1 MHSAFLPSRVDKSLP
16 RPEIPPQQESTN
28 TVQMQIKQEVDLPQ
42 TTIQID
48 KKTVPIVISELSV
61 SQSTIQIDK
70 KPVAKVISEL
80 SVSQSTIEIDKKPV
94 AKETSRL
101 PVSPPLIENSIN
113 EVTTAHL
120 KTNSDQPITR
130 VDIPNSRPGT
140 HPNQIYVN
148 GFWVDKDRDELDSG
162 HRHSMDTPNPQSK
175 QKKPL
180 ILPTSKDPSGPIRVS
195 RDSTKS
201 SSKLRKVYANGI
213 LLDESSHNDIINI
226 KKLKSSGSLSNS
238 NLRMSEKP
246 MSTDMGSSTE
256 RFVSLIPFVASHL
269 KDGNSIVYLT
279 KFWYEKRLSYGKR
292 STKFVKC

>member
-70 KPVAKVISEL
+70 KPVAK
-80 SVSQSTIEIDKKPV
+80 
-94 AKETSRL
+94 ETSRL

-162 HRHSMDTPNPQSK
+162 DRHSMDTPNPQSK
-175 QKKPL
+175 QKKRL